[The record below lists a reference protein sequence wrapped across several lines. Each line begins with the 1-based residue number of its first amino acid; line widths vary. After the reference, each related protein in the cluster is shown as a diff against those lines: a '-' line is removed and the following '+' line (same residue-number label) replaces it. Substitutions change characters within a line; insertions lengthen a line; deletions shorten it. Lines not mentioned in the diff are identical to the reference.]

1 MKNRKKKNS
10 FWHLIISPL
19 SKRLHP
25 LYLYFYLRP
34 CRPRIY
40 VKKNNNIIFAPGVKS
55 EAHQEKQIETTGLP
69 KSQAACLCGK
79 SKGLRG
85 LGFKFQCTHLGEAID
100 QPLNPSKPLI
110 SFVKWKLITLPTR
123 IVGLRRS
130 RLKKHLSTVKQCRR
144 LFSVGV
150 KHEHAHAAVANLR
163 NTSIAMTIK
172 RNPNNLWG

>member
-1 MKNRKKKNS
+1 M
-10 FWHLIISPL
+10 
-19 SKRLHP
+19 
-25 LYLYFYLRP
+25 
-34 CRPRIY
+34 
-40 VKKNNNIIFAPGVKS
+40 
-55 EAHQEKQIETTGLP
+55 
-69 KSQAACLCGK
+69 
-79 SKGLRG
+79 RG

-150 KHEHAHAAVANLR
+150 KNEHAHAAVANLR